1 MQRVIWKDLF
11 SRSSAS
17 RRRRAA
23 SAAGA
28 ALTATLSL
36 FAGGCSDKSTPNSPD
51 ARGAALEPS
60 ADVRRYWFS
69 DGAEITS
76 YDLVQARYGELRRG
90 AAVLV
95 FVTEPFSRTRHVK
108 LDHPESAGDDLSVVL
123 KLNMEKKFQ
132 TGIYPYSML
141 LSTFTPVRLREGPA
155 LYKLSASSQEW
166 CGHTFS
172 QVNASANG
180 WRFRQFSYFESEG
193 DVDRSLE
200 RVWLEDELWSR
211 IRLAPQ
217 SLPTGE
223 VRAVPGFLSL
233 RLRHTEVAP
242 TPARATLEQSGATSI
257 YRLNYEGDRRSLAI
271 RFETAFPHG
280 ILGWEETYPD
290 GFSDPAPVL
299 TTTAE
304 RKRTIRSEYWSKN
317 TNADERLAR
326 ELGL

>member
-1 MQRVIWKDLF
+1 MQRASGTNFF
-11 SRSSAS
+11 SGAAS
-17 RRRRAA
+17 RRIRAGAGAISVVVTALLLVFTGACNGKPAADAGGATLAA
-23 SAAGA
+23 S
-28 ALTATLSL
+28 
-36 FAGGCSDKSTPNSPD
+36 
-51 ARGAALEPS
+51 E
-60 ADVRRYWFS
+60 DVRRYWFS
-69 DGAEITS
+69 DGAELTS

-95 FVTEPFSRTRHVK
+95 FVTEPFSRSRHVK

-123 KLNMEKKFQ
+123 KLNMQKKFQ

-141 LSTFTPVRLREGPA
+141 LSTFTPVRLRTGPA

-180 WRFRQFSYFESEG
+180 WRFRQFSYFEAEG

-223 VRAVPGFLSL
+223 LRAVPGFLSL

-242 TPARATLEQSGATSI
+242 TPARASLEQDGETSI
-257 YRLNYEGDRRSLAI
+257 YRLDYAGDRRSLAI

-299 TTTAE
+299 TTTAV
-304 RKRTIRSEYWSKN
+304 RKRMIRSEYWSKN
-317 TNADERLAR
+317 TNADERLAH

>member
-1 MQRVIWKDLF
+1 MQRAAFGVV
-11 SRSSAS
+11 SAVKRGVG
-17 RRRRAA
+17 RRVVALALATGAA
-23 SAAGA
+23 SAGA
-28 ALTATLSL
+28 VACNREPALDP
-36 FAGGCSDKSTPNSPD
+36 GGAVIEASQ
-51 ARGAALEPS
+51 
-60 ADVRRYWFS
+60 DVRAYWFS

-90 AAVLV
+90 TAVLV

-108 LDHPESAGDDLSVVL
+108 LDDPESAGDDLSVVL

-141 LSTFTPVRLREGPA
+141 LSTFTPVRLRKGPA
-155 LYKLSASSQEW
+155 LFKLSASSQEW

-172 QVNASANG
+172 QINASASS
-180 WRFRQFSYFESEG
+180 WRFRQFSYFEAEG

-211 IRLAPQ
+211 VRLAPD

-223 VRAVPGFLSL
+223 LRAIPGFLSL

-242 TPARATLEQSGATSI
+242 TAARAALEQNGASST
-257 YRLNYEGDRRSLAI
+257 YRLDYAGDQRSLAI
-271 RFETAFPHG
+271 RFQTAFPHE
-280 ILGWEETYPD
+280 ILGWAETYPD

-299 TTTAE
+299 TTTAT
-304 RKRTIRSEYWSKN
+304 RKRLIRSEYWGKN
-317 TNADERLAR
+317 SNADERLAR

>member
-1 MQRVIWKDLF
+1 MQRASLEESYPTKIRGVRRKTAIVLF
-11 SRSSAS
+11 
-17 RRRRAA
+17 AA
-23 SAAGA
+23 A
-28 ALTATLSL
+28 ALVGAIGCNREPALDP
-36 FAGGCSDKSTPNSPD
+36 GG
-51 ARGAALEPS
+51 AVLEAS
-60 ADVRRYWFS
+60 QDVRRYWFS

-90 AAVLV
+90 SAVLV

-108 LDHPESAGDDLSVVL
+108 LDNPESAGDDLSVVL

-141 LSTFTPVRLREGPA
+141 LSTFTPVRLRTGPA
-155 LYKLSASSQEW
+155 LFKLSASSQEW

-172 QVNASANG
+172 QINSSASG
-180 WRFRQFSYFESEG
+180 WRFRQFSYFEAEG

-211 IRLAPQ
+211 IRLAPN

-223 VRAVPGFLSL
+223 LRAIPGFLSL
-233 RLRHTEVAP
+233 
-242 TPARATLEQSGATSI
+242 
-257 YRLNYEGDRRSLAI
+257 AI
-271 RFETAFPHG
+271 RFQTAFPHE

-299 TTTAE
+299 TTTAT
-304 RKRTIRSEYWSKN
+304 RKRMIRSEYWNKN
-317 TNADERLAR
+317 SNADERLAR